1 MLVLTRR
8 IGETVVLDDTIRVRV
23 VRVSGK
29 RVTLAI
35 EAPDDVKILRG
46 ELADRERHEVD
57 EPSDAPSDRAAESL
71 LAVH

>member
-8 IGETVVLDDTIRVRV
+8 IGETITVGDTIQVRV

-35 EAPDDVKILRG
+35 EAPGDVKILRG
-46 ELADRERHEVD
+46 ELAERDRQ
-57 EPSDAPSDRAAESL
+57 DALQEDHGE
-71 LAVH
+71 LATVQ